1 LQNIQRGAA
10 FDSYWCQQQGHLV
23 SVGGLMEEKQC
34 SNEFYVHGGHE
45 WFDVAF
51 VGGKVVITKWYR
63 CEGVP
68 FLGKKVPQDA

>member
-1 LQNIQRGAA
+1 
-10 FDSYWCQQQGHLV
+10 
-23 SVGGLMEEKQC
+23 MEEKQC